1 VPELDDRQAAPAVGG
16 PPLAREVIGLV
27 PPDPQQ
33 NSGFLDGQEVR
44 ETARRHLVNP

>member
-1 VPELDDRQAAPAVGG
+1 VPELDDRQAASAVGG

-33 NSGFLDGQEVR
+33 DSGFLDGQKVG
-44 ETARRHLVNP
+44 ETARRHFVNP